1 MDALPVVLFRWL
13 HIASIVILLGGISY
27 ARFFAGSFAPRF
39 RPWIWITTVTIL
51 CSGLYNLL
59 TKEGIPPAYHMWF
72 GIKMLLVLH
81 IFVVGLL
88 ITTKAIDDTKRL
100 RMMGGIAA
108 SGFVVVLVSA
118 YLRWISLT

>member
-13 HIASIVILLGGISY
+13 HTASVVILIGGIFY

-39 RPWIWITTVTIL
+39 RPWIWITTVAIL
-51 CSGLYNLL
+51 GSGLYNLL
-59 TKEGIPPAYHMWF
+59 TKEAIPPAYHMWF

-88 ITTKAIDDTKRL
+88 ITTRAIDDTKRL
-100 RMMGGIAA
+100 RMMSGIAA
-108 SGFVVVLVSA
+108 SGFVVVMLSA